1 MDSRQFIWKQTAT
14 VALGEAFCVAAMIG
28 IFALMGYYD
37 RTVLLGGIAGGLVA
51 ILNFFFMAIGATI
64 AADKATEQN
73 VKGGQATIKTSYLL
87 RMAGMF
93 VVLFA
98 LAKSG
103 YCNVFALVLPLIFV
117 RFTLTITEF
126 FKRKPGEKNP

>member
-1 MDSRQFIWKQTAT
+1 MDSRQFIWKQTGI
-14 VALGEAFCVAAMIG
+14 VALGEAVCVAVMIG
-28 IFALMGYYD
+28 IFALLGNYD
-37 RTVLLGGIAGGLVA
+37 MTVLLGGIAGGLVA
-51 ILNFFFMAIGATI
+51 TLNFFFMAVGATI
-64 AADKATEQN
+64 AADKATDQD

-87 RMAGMF
+87 RMVSMF

-98 LAKSG
+98 LVKSG

-126 FKRKPGEKNP
+126 FKRKPGEKKL